1 MSVGSKDV
9 LEEVLRSH
17 FPRSSLIYF
26 YCDERG
32 KLENIRIDERGK
44 FIWKKLRDDPFFLY
58 PNFQGGLGKLG
69 STPSKST

>member
-1 MSVGSKDV
+1 MSIGSKDG
-9 LEEVLRSH
+9 LEKDLRYH

-26 YCDERG
+26 HCDERG

-44 FIWKKLRDDPFFLY
+44 LIWKNLGDNPIFLN